1 LEGSPMDIVEEV
13 SSVRASESSIT
24 SFEAELG
31 WSLPA
36 DYRSFL
42 VETNGGRPEPST
54 FEFTTPSGQS
64 DSLVDWLYSLSD
76 DPYYSLRRNREI
88 FGSRIPDKTLSIGCD
103 PFGNQILMNRDG
115 EILFWD
121 HELETT
127 EGVVNVHRVAS
138 SFTSF
143 VEMFS

>member
-1 LEGSPMDIVEEV
+1 MEIVEEV
-13 SSVRASESSIT
+13 SAVRATEGDIA
-24 SFEAELG
+24 SFEGELG

-42 VETNGGRPEPST
+42 LEVNGGRPSPST
-54 FEFTTPSGQS
+54 FEFITPIGKSG
-64 DSLVDWLYSLSD
+64 SLVDWLYSLSD
-76 DPYYSLRRNREI
+76 DPYYSLRQNREI
-88 FGSRIPDKTLSIGCD
+88 FGSRIPDETFSIGCD

-127 EGVVNVHRVAS
+127 EGVANAHRVATG
-138 SFTSF
+138 FTSF
-143 VEMFS
+143 VEMLS